1 MILLSVVHK
10 FEIKINFT
18 VDKTRTSQFMSITV
32 DMDNFILSSF
42 VDDVSKISKKR
53 YSQNAFRFCN
63 RAYNLIFH
71 NYRSCQFT
79 AHDHTLTR
87 LITVFPKMMNFVGI
101 MKEQQDKAIM
111 NLLVS
116 SDCSSVRAS
125 TTVYESHL
133 ALAELLHPAEICDG
147 NLFLSRNPCSR
158 L

>member
-1 MILLSVVHK
+1 MQK
-10 FEIKINFT
+10 FKLTTHNMS
-18 VDKTRTSQFMSITV
+18 KTAH
-32 DMDNFILSSF
+32 MDNFSLSLF

-111 NLLVS
+111 NLLVG
-116 SDCSSVRAS
+116 SDCS
-125 TTVYESHL
+125 
-133 ALAELLHPAEICDG
+133 I
-147 NLFLSRNPCSR
+147 
-158 L
+158 